1 MPYTVECHWT
11 PPNPAGLSK
20 KDRASGTYRAYV
32 PDELVITLPDLGPEA
47 KLAADE
53 AAIVLARL
61 DERISSSDST
71 YLNPLLIR
79 SESISSSWIE
89 GNRLSAKKLA
99 IAERLKYGDR
109 VALDVNANV
118 RATENAIDEIADPF
132 RPITVKDIED
142 LQHSIEPRL
151 AFGLREAQN
160 WVGGPGNSPLRA
172 EFIPPPAAE
181 VPRLI
186 ANLAAFIT
194 ATEGNPVIRA
204 AIAHAQFETI
214 HPFVDGNGRTGRAL
228 VHTVLKRSDALR
240 TVLVPISTVFA
251 SNTNAYIGGLTAY
264 RKDPSDLDQWVISF
278 AEAVEAA
285 AASAVLLAED
295 IEALDQTVRTDLVEH
310 RREIGKSPVQ
320 PRAGSVILKILES
333 LAREL
338 VITIDSVAVEHGVT
352 RAAAHRA
359 LVELAEAGI
368 LRKTKNHKGKIVCY
382 SAEQHLAYV
391 ELTEANHR
399 DRKG

>member
-1 MPYTVECHWT
+1 MPYTVELRWT

-32 PDELVITLPDLGPEA
+32 PDELAITLPELGPET

-61 DERISSSDST
+61 DERISTSGSN
-71 YLNPLLIR
+71 YLNHLLIR

-89 GNRLSAKKLA
+89 GNRLSPKKLA
-99 IAERLKYGDR
+99 TAERLNYGDR
-109 VALDVNANV
+109 VALDVIANV
-118 RATENAIDEIADPF
+118 RATENAVDEIADPF
-132 RPITVKDIED
+132 RPISVKDIED

-151 AFGLREAQN
+151 VLGLREIQN

-172 EFIPPPAAE
+172 EFVPPPAAE

-214 HPFVDGNGRTGRAL
+214 HPFIDGNGRTGRAL

-285 AASAVLLAED
+285 AASAALLAED
-295 IEALDQTVRTDLVEH
+295 IEALDQTVHTDLVEH

-320 PRAGSVILKILES
+320 PRAGSVILKILDN
-333 LAREL
+333 LAREP
-338 VITIDSVAVEHGVT
+338 VITIDSVASEHGVT

-382 SAEQHLAYV
+382 SADQHLAYV
-391 ELTEANHR
+391 ELTEASHR
-399 DRKG
+399 GRKG

>member
-1 MPYTVECHWT
+1 MPYTVELRWT

-20 KDRASGTYRAYV
+20 KNRASGTYRAYL
-32 PDELVITLPDLGPEA
+32 PDELAITLPELGA
-47 KLAADE
+47 KAQYAAEE
-53 AAIVLARL
+53 AAVVLARL
-61 DERISSSDST
+61 DERISSSGST
-71 YLNPLLIR
+71 YLNHLLIR

-89 GNRLSAKKLA
+89 GNRLSPKKLA

-109 VALDVNANV
+109 VALDVIANV
-118 RATENAIDEIADPF
+118 RATENAIDEIADPL
-132 RPITVKDIED
+132 RAISVKDIED

-172 EFIPPPAAE
+172 EFVPPPPAE
-181 VPRLI
+181 VPRLV

-214 HPFVDGNGRTGRAL
+214 HPFADGNGRTGRAL

-251 SNTNAYIGGLTAY
+251 ANTNAYIGGLNAY
-264 RKDPSDLDQWVISF
+264 RKDPADLDQWVISF

-295 IEALDQTVRTDLVEH
+295 IEALDQTVRLDLAEH
-310 RREIGKSPVQ
+310 RREIGKSPIH
-320 PRAGSVILKILES
+320 PRAGSVILKILDC
-333 LAREL
+333 LAREP
-338 VITIDSVAVEHGVT
+338 VITIDSVAVEHGVS

-382 SAEQHLAYV
+382 SADQHLAYV
-391 ELTEANHR
+391 ELPEANHR
-399 DRKG
+399 GRKG

>member
-1 MPYTVECHWT
+1 MPYTVEYRWT

-20 KDRASGTYRAYV
+20 KDRASGTYQAYV
-32 PDELVITLPDLGPEA
+32 PDELANTLPELGAEA
-47 KLAADE
+47 QRAADE
-53 AAIVLARL
+53 AAVVLARL
-61 DERISSSDST
+61 DERISSSGST
-71 YLNPLLIR
+71 YLNHLLIR

-89 GNRLSAKKLA
+89 GNRLSPKKLA
-99 IAERLKYGDR
+99 IAERLKYGDH
-109 VALDVNANV
+109 VALDVIANV
-118 RATENAIDEIADPF
+118 RATENAIDEIADPI
-132 RPITVKDIED
+132 RPIIVKDIED

-151 AFGLREAQN
+151 AFGLREIQN
-160 WVGGPGNSPLRA
+160 WVSGPGNSPLRA

-181 VPRLI
+181 VPQLI

-264 RKDPSDLDQWVISF
+264 RKDPPDLDSWVISF

-295 IEALDQTVRTDLVEH
+295 IAALDQTVRSDLVEH
-310 RREIGKSPVQ
+310 RRKIGKSPDQ
-320 PRAGSVILKILES
+320 PRAGSVILKILDS
-333 LAREL
+333 LAREP
-338 VITIDSVAVEHGVT
+338 VITIDSVAAEHGVT

-382 SAEQHLAYV
+382 SADQHLAYV

-399 DRKG
+399 D